1 MSNEAWF
8 YFLYLAVFSIL
19 LLFFPSHIIV
29 CKENISQTQSFSKV
43 KGLVY
48 LMLFKLDIYQ
58 KILSEEVPVKHINMI
73 YFMYYEGKRTYHLNK
88 NF

>member
-1 MSNEAWF
+1 MRPGFIF
-8 YFLYLAVFSIL
+8 YILLFFSIL

-29 CKENISQTQSFSKV
+29 CKENISQTQSFSRV

-48 LMLFKLDIYQ
+48 LMLDIYQ
-58 KILSEEVPVKHINMI
+58 KIFFEEVPVKHINMI
-73 YFMYYEGKRTYHLNK
+73 YFLYCEGKRTYHLNK